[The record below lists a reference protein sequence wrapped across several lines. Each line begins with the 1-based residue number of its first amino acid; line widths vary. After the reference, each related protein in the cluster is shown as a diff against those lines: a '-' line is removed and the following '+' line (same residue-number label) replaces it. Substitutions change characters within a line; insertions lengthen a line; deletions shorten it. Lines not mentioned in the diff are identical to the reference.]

1 MICNFTHFSI
11 ALLWFLPVFSSAQ
24 TEPMD
29 LSLEQSLTLLR
40 SENKSL
46 RIAGKEVELA
56 KNEHQ
61 KLNAFWYPT
70 ISAAGAYV
78 HMSNPVEVHQ
88 SLNQFTDPAKEYVH
102 SILPN
107 DQFISS
113 LLDKIGQNT
122 LTLPLI
128 SQNVTSIDANLTW
141 PIFTGGKRIYASK
154 IGKKLV
160 SVAEVNR
167 EQVSANQQ
175 ALLIESYFGL
185 RLGQRVVEVKAE
197 TYNSLKTHYDQALK
211 LEQQGM
217 INRAERLVAQVS
229 MEEAKRELESA
240 RKDLEVAS
248 QALKSLINI
257 GEEQE
262 IRTTTSLFI
271 NESIPSANYF
281 KEMIPFNNY
290 LVNQLKLQ
298 ENIAGD
304 QLKIGRSGYLPN
316 IALIGK
322 QTLYADGLDKY
333 LMPRT
338 MIGVGFTWNIFDGLD
353 REKRIRQARLTSQSL
368 AIGKEKAVSDLQ
380 VGVDKFYSQ
389 MQNAMDNV
397 KALNTTLEMSN
408 ELVRIREKSFKEGMA
423 TSSDVVDAEVEINE
437 PIAFNMEQ
445 EELALHGTHNLYNS
459 LAAGIS
465 ANLAGIRKEY
475 IRKALSDFKGVEHR
489 LEKVATVRGVSFIND
504 SKATNVNSCWY
515 ALQSMTGKTVLIL
528 GGKDKGNDYTEIED
542 LVREKCS
549 ALVYLGLH
557 NEKLHAFFDRLGL
570 PVADV
575 QTGMQDAVEAAF
587 KLAKKGETV
596 LLSPCCASFDLF
608 KSYED
613 RGDQFKA
620 CVRAL

>member
-1 MICNFTHFSI
+1 MMYNFTHFSI
-11 ALLWFLPVFSSAQ
+11 ALLWLLPAFASGQ
-24 TEPMD
+24 TETMD
-29 LSLEQSLTLLR
+29 LSLEQSLTLLQ

-56 KNEHQ
+56 KNEQQ

-78 HMSNPVEVHQ
+78 HMSNPVEVRQ

-128 SQNVTSIDANLTW
+128 SQNVTTIDANLTW
-141 PIFTGGKRIYASK
+141 PLFTGGKRIYAGK
-154 IGKKLV
+154 IGKTLV

-185 RLGQRVVEVKAE
+185 RLGQRVVEVKTE

-248 QALKSLINI
+248 QALKSLINV

-271 NESIPSANYF
+271 NESIPSAGYF

-298 ENIAGD
+298 ESIAHN
-304 QLKIGRSGYLPN
+304 QLKIGRTGYLPN

-353 REKRIRQARLTSQSL
+353 REKKIRQARLTSQSL
-368 AIGKEKAVSDLQ
+368 AIGKEKAVTDLQ

-423 TSSDVVDAEVEINE
+423 TSSDVVDAEVVLLKVKT
-437 PIAFNMEQ
+437 AFL
-445 EELALHGTHNLYNS
+445 LAYYQYDVAL
-459 LAAGIS
+459 
-465 ANLAGIRKEY
+465 ANLLSICGIPEAFHQYRM
-475 IRKALSDFKGVEHR
+475 D
-489 LEKVATVRGVSFIND
+489 
-504 SKATNVNSCWY
+504 
-515 ALQSMTGKTVLIL
+515 GKTEIL
-528 GGKDKGNDYTEIED
+528 
-542 LVREKCS
+542 
-549 ALVYLGLH
+549 
-557 NEKLHAFFDRLGL
+557 
-570 PVADV
+570 
-575 QTGMQDAVEAAF
+575 
-587 KLAKKGETV
+587 
-596 LLSPCCASFDLF
+596 
-608 KSYED
+608 
-613 RGDQFKA
+613 
-620 CVRAL
+620 

>member
-1 MICNFTHFSI
+1 MIYNFTHFSI
-11 ALLWFLPVFSSAQ
+11 ALLWLLPAFASAQ
-24 TEPMD
+24 TEAMD
-29 LSLEQSLTLLR
+29 LSLEQSLTLLQ

-185 RLGQRVVEVKAE
+185 RLGQRVVEVKTE
-197 TYNSLKTHYDQALK
+197 TYNSLKIHYDQALK

-271 NESIPSANYF
+271 NESLRP
-281 KEMIPFNNY
+281 
-290 LVNQLKLQ
+290 
-298 ENIAGD
+298 
-304 QLKIGRSGYLPN
+304 
-316 IALIGK
+316 
-322 QTLYADGLDKY
+322 T
-333 LMPRT
+333 
-338 MIGVGFTWNIFDGLD
+338 
-353 REKRIRQARLTSQSL
+353 TS
-368 AIGKEKAVSDLQ
+368 
-380 VGVDKFYSQ
+380 
-389 MQNAMDNV
+389 
-397 KALNTTLEMSN
+397 
-408 ELVRIREKSFKEGMA
+408 RR
-423 TSSDVVDAEVEINE
+423 
-437 PIAFNMEQ
+437 
-445 EELALHGTHNLYNS
+445 
-459 LAAGIS
+459 
-465 ANLAGIRKEY
+465 
-475 IRKALSDFKGVEHR
+475 
-489 LEKVATVRGVSFIND
+489 
-504 SKATNVNSCWY
+504 
-515 ALQSMTGKTVLIL
+515 
-528 GGKDKGNDYTEIED
+528 
-542 LVREKCS
+542 
-549 ALVYLGLH
+549 
-557 NEKLHAFFDRLGL
+557 
-570 PVADV
+570 
-575 QTGMQDAVEAAF
+575 
-587 KLAKKGETV
+587 
-596 LLSPCCASFDLF
+596 
-608 KSYED
+608 
-613 RGDQFKA
+613 
-620 CVRAL
+620 

>member
-1 MICNFTHFSI
+1 MIYNITHFSI
-11 ALLWFLPVFSSAQ
+11 ALLWLLPAFASAQ

-29 LSLEQSLTLLR
+29 LSLEQSLTLLQ

-46 RIAGKEVELA
+46 KIAGKEVELA

-78 HMSNPVEVHQ
+78 HMSNPVEVRQ
-88 SLNQFTDPAKEYVH
+88 PLNQFTDPAKEYVH

-128 SQNVTSIDANLTW
+128 SQNITSIDANLTW
-141 PIFTGGKRIYASK
+141 PIFTGGKRIYAGK
-154 IGKKLV
+154 IGKQLV

-271 NESIPSANYF
+271 NESIPSASYF

-290 LVNQLKLQ
+290 LINQLKLQ
-298 ENIAGD
+298 EGIVGN
-304 QLKIGRSGYLPN
+304 QLKIGRTGYLPN

-368 AIGKEKAVSDLQ
+368 AIGKEKAVTDLQ

-423 TSSDVVDAEVEINE
+423 TSSDVVDAEVVLSKVKT
-437 PIAFNMEQ
+437 AFL
-445 EELALHGTHNLYNS
+445 LAYYQYDVAL
-459 LAAGIS
+459 
-465 ANLAGIRKEY
+465 ANLLSICGIPEAFHQY
-475 IRKALSDFKGVEHR
+475 R
-489 LEKVATVRGVSFIND
+489 LD
-504 SKATNVNSCWY
+504 
-515 ALQSMTGKTVLIL
+515 GKTEIL
-528 GGKDKGNDYTEIED
+528 
-542 LVREKCS
+542 
-549 ALVYLGLH
+549 
-557 NEKLHAFFDRLGL
+557 
-570 PVADV
+570 
-575 QTGMQDAVEAAF
+575 
-587 KLAKKGETV
+587 
-596 LLSPCCASFDLF
+596 
-608 KSYED
+608 
-613 RGDQFKA
+613 
-620 CVRAL
+620 

>member
-1 MICNFTHFSI
+1 M
-11 ALLWFLPVFSSAQ
+11 
-24 TEPMD
+24 
-29 LSLEQSLTLLR
+29 
-40 SENKSL
+40 
-46 RIAGKEVELA
+46 
-56 KNEHQ
+56 
-61 KLNAFWYPT
+61 
-70 ISAAGAYV
+70 
-78 HMSNPVEVHQ
+78 
-88 SLNQFTDPAKEYVH
+88 NQFTDPAKEYVH

-368 AIGKEKAVSDLQ
+368 AIGKEKAVTDLQ

-423 TSSDVVDAEVEINE
+423 TSSDVVDAEVVLSKVKT
-437 PIAFNMEQ
+437 AFL
-445 EELALHGTHNLYNS
+445 LAYYQYDVAL
-459 LAAGIS
+459 
-465 ANLAGIRKEY
+465 ANLLSICGIPETFHQYRM
-475 IRKALSDFKGVEHR
+475 D
-489 LEKVATVRGVSFIND
+489 
-504 SKATNVNSCWY
+504 
-515 ALQSMTGKTVLIL
+515 GKTEIL
-528 GGKDKGNDYTEIED
+528 
-542 LVREKCS
+542 
-549 ALVYLGLH
+549 
-557 NEKLHAFFDRLGL
+557 
-570 PVADV
+570 
-575 QTGMQDAVEAAF
+575 
-587 KLAKKGETV
+587 
-596 LLSPCCASFDLF
+596 
-608 KSYED
+608 
-613 RGDQFKA
+613 
-620 CVRAL
+620 

>member
-1 MICNFTHFSI
+1 MIYNFTHFSI
-11 ALLWFLPVFSSAQ
+11 ALLWLLPAFASAQ
-24 TEPMD
+24 TEAMD
-29 LSLEQSLTLLR
+29 LSLEQSLTLLQ

-397 KALNTTLEMSN
+397 KALN

-423 TSSDVVDAEVEINE
+423 TSSDVVDAEVVLSKVKT
-437 PIAFNMEQ
+437 AFL
-445 EELALHGTHNLYNS
+445 LAYYQYDVAL
-459 LAAGIS
+459 
-465 ANLAGIRKEY
+465 ANLLSICGIPETFHQYRM
-475 IRKALSDFKGVEHR
+475 D
-489 LEKVATVRGVSFIND
+489 
-504 SKATNVNSCWY
+504 
-515 ALQSMTGKTVLIL
+515 GKTEIL
-528 GGKDKGNDYTEIED
+528 
-542 LVREKCS
+542 
-549 ALVYLGLH
+549 
-557 NEKLHAFFDRLGL
+557 
-570 PVADV
+570 
-575 QTGMQDAVEAAF
+575 
-587 KLAKKGETV
+587 
-596 LLSPCCASFDLF
+596 
-608 KSYED
+608 
-613 RGDQFKA
+613 
-620 CVRAL
+620 

>member
-1 MICNFTHFSI
+1 MIYNFTHFSI
-11 ALLWFLPVFSSAQ
+11 ALLWLLPAFVSAQ

-29 LSLEQSLTLLR
+29 LSLEQSLTLLQ
-40 SENKSL
+40 SENRSL
-46 RIAGKEVELA
+46 KIAGKEVELA

-78 HMSNPVEVHQ
+78 HMSNPVEVRQ

-248 QALKSLINI
+248 QALKSMINI

-304 QLKIGRSGYLPN
+304 QLKIGRTGYLPN

-368 AIGKEKAVSDLQ
+368 AIGKEKAVTDLQ

-423 TSSDVVDAEVEINE
+423 TSSDVVDAQVVLSKVKT
-437 PIAFNMEQ
+437 AFL
-445 EELALHGTHNLYNS
+445 LAYYQYDVAL
-459 LAAGIS
+459 
-465 ANLAGIRKEY
+465 ANLLSICGIPEAFHQYRM
-475 IRKALSDFKGVEHR
+475 D
-489 LEKVATVRGVSFIND
+489 
-504 SKATNVNSCWY
+504 
-515 ALQSMTGKTVLIL
+515 GKTEIL
-528 GGKDKGNDYTEIED
+528 
-542 LVREKCS
+542 
-549 ALVYLGLH
+549 
-557 NEKLHAFFDRLGL
+557 
-570 PVADV
+570 
-575 QTGMQDAVEAAF
+575 
-587 KLAKKGETV
+587 
-596 LLSPCCASFDLF
+596 
-608 KSYED
+608 
-613 RGDQFKA
+613 
-620 CVRAL
+620 

>member
-1 MICNFTHFSI
+1 MMYNFTHFSI
-11 ALLWFLPVFSSAQ
+11 ALLWLLPAFASGQ
-24 TEPMD
+24 TETMD
-29 LSLEQSLTLLR
+29 LSLEQSLTLLQ

-56 KNEHQ
+56 KNEQQ

-78 HMSNPVEVHQ
+78 HMSNPVEVRQ

-128 SQNVTSIDANLTW
+128 SQNVTTIDANLTW
-141 PIFTGGKRIYASK
+141 PLFTGGKRIYAGK
-154 IGKKLV
+154 IGKTLV

-185 RLGQRVVEVKAE
+185 RLGQRVVEVKTE

-248 QALKSLINI
+248 QALKSLINV

-271 NESIPSANYF
+271 NESIPSAGYF

-298 ENIAGD
+298 ESIAYN
-304 QLKIGRSGYLPN
+304 QLKIGRTGYLPN

-353 REKRIRQARLTSQSL
+353 REKKIRQARLTSQSL
-368 AIGKEKAVSDLQ
+368 AIGKEKAVTDLQ

-423 TSSDVVDAEVEINE
+423 TSSDVVDAEVVLSKVKT
-437 PIAFNMEQ
+437 AFL
-445 EELALHGTHNLYNS
+445 LAYYQYDVAL
-459 LAAGIS
+459 
-465 ANLAGIRKEY
+465 ANLLSICGIPEAFHQYRM
-475 IRKALSDFKGVEHR
+475 D
-489 LEKVATVRGVSFIND
+489 
-504 SKATNVNSCWY
+504 
-515 ALQSMTGKTVLIL
+515 GKTEIL
-528 GGKDKGNDYTEIED
+528 
-542 LVREKCS
+542 
-549 ALVYLGLH
+549 
-557 NEKLHAFFDRLGL
+557 
-570 PVADV
+570 
-575 QTGMQDAVEAAF
+575 
-587 KLAKKGETV
+587 
-596 LLSPCCASFDLF
+596 
-608 KSYED
+608 
-613 RGDQFKA
+613 
-620 CVRAL
+620 

>member
-1 MICNFTHFSI
+1 MICNFTYFSI
-11 ALLWFLPVFSSAQ
+11 ALLWFLPAFASAQ

-29 LSLEQSLTLLR
+29 LSLEQSLALLQ

-70 ISAAGAYV
+70 VSAAGAYV
-78 HMSNPVEVHQ
+78 HMSNPVEVRQ
-88 SLNQFTDPAKEYVH
+88 SLDQFTDPAKEYVH

-107 DQFISS
+107 DQFVSS
-113 LLDKIGQNT
+113 LLDKIGQNI

-167 EQVSANQQ
+167 EQVRANQQ

-185 RLGQRVVEVKAE
+185 RLGQRVVEVKTE
-197 TYNSLKTHYDQALK
+197 TYNPLKPHYDQALK
-211 LEQQGM
+211 LQKQGM

-240 RKDLEVAS
+240 RKDLEVAG

-257 GEEQE
+257 GEGQE

-271 NESIPSANYF
+271 NENIPSADYF

-353 REKRIRQARLTSQSL
+353 REKRIRQARLASQSL
-368 AIGKEKAVSDLQ
+368 AIGKEKAVTDLQ

-423 TSSDVVDAEVEINE
+423 TSSDVVDAEVVLSKVKT
-437 PIAFNMEQ
+437 AFL
-445 EELALHGTHNLYNS
+445 LAYYQYDVAL
-459 LAAGIS
+459 
-465 ANLAGIRKEY
+465 ANLLSICGIPEAFHQYRM
-475 IRKALSDFKGVEHR
+475 D
-489 LEKVATVRGVSFIND
+489 
-504 SKATNVNSCWY
+504 
-515 ALQSMTGKTVLIL
+515 GKTEIL
-528 GGKDKGNDYTEIED
+528 
-542 LVREKCS
+542 
-549 ALVYLGLH
+549 
-557 NEKLHAFFDRLGL
+557 
-570 PVADV
+570 
-575 QTGMQDAVEAAF
+575 
-587 KLAKKGETV
+587 
-596 LLSPCCASFDLF
+596 
-608 KSYED
+608 
-613 RGDQFKA
+613 
-620 CVRAL
+620 

>member
-11 ALLWFLPVFSSAQ
+11 ALLWFLPAFSSAQ

-78 HMSNPVEVHQ
+78 HMSNPIEVRQ

-141 PIFTGGKRIYASK
+141 PIFTGGKRIYAGK
-154 IGKKLV
+154 ISKKLV

-185 RLGQRVVEVKAE
+185 RLGQRVVEVKTE
-197 TYNSLKTHYDQALK
+197 TYNSLKIHYDQALK

-257 GEEQE
+257 GEEQA

-322 QTLYADGLDKY
+322 QTLYADGVDKY

-368 AIGKEKAVSDLQ
+368 AIGKEKAVIDLQ

-423 TSSDVVDAEVEINE
+423 TSSDVVDAEVVLSKVKT
-437 PIAFNMEQ
+437 AFL
-445 EELALHGTHNLYNS
+445 LAYYQYDVAL
-459 LAAGIS
+459 
-465 ANLAGIRKEY
+465 ANLLSICGIPEAFHQYRM
-475 IRKALSDFKGVEHR
+475 D
-489 LEKVATVRGVSFIND
+489 
-504 SKATNVNSCWY
+504 
-515 ALQSMTGKTVLIL
+515 GKTEIL
-528 GGKDKGNDYTEIED
+528 
-542 LVREKCS
+542 
-549 ALVYLGLH
+549 
-557 NEKLHAFFDRLGL
+557 
-570 PVADV
+570 
-575 QTGMQDAVEAAF
+575 
-587 KLAKKGETV
+587 
-596 LLSPCCASFDLF
+596 
-608 KSYED
+608 
-613 RGDQFKA
+613 
-620 CVRAL
+620 

>member
-11 ALLWFLPVFSSAQ
+11 ALLWFLPAFSSAQ

-78 HMSNPVEVHQ
+78 HMSNPIEVRQ

-185 RLGQRVVEVKAE
+185 RLGQRVVEVKTE
-197 TYNSLKTHYDQALK
+197 TYNSLKIHYDQALK

-257 GEEQE
+257 GEEQV

-322 QTLYADGLDKY
+322 QTLYADGVDKY

-368 AIGKEKAVSDLQ
+368 AIGKEKAVTDLQ

-423 TSSDVVDAEVEINE
+423 TSSDVVDAEVVLSKVKT
-437 PIAFNMEQ
+437 AFL
-445 EELALHGTHNLYNS
+445 LAYYQYDVAL
-459 LAAGIS
+459 
-465 ANLAGIRKEY
+465 ANLLSICGIPEAFHQYRM
-475 IRKALSDFKGVEHR
+475 D
-489 LEKVATVRGVSFIND
+489 
-504 SKATNVNSCWY
+504 
-515 ALQSMTGKTVLIL
+515 GKTEIL
-528 GGKDKGNDYTEIED
+528 
-542 LVREKCS
+542 
-549 ALVYLGLH
+549 
-557 NEKLHAFFDRLGL
+557 
-570 PVADV
+570 
-575 QTGMQDAVEAAF
+575 
-587 KLAKKGETV
+587 
-596 LLSPCCASFDLF
+596 
-608 KSYED
+608 
-613 RGDQFKA
+613 
-620 CVRAL
+620 

>member
-1 MICNFTHFSI
+1 MMYNFTHFSI
-11 ALLWFLPVFSSAQ
+11 ALLWLLPAFASGQ
-24 TEPMD
+24 TETMD
-29 LSLEQSLTLLR
+29 LSLEQSLTLLQ

-56 KNEHQ
+56 KNEQQ
-61 KLNAFWYPT
+61 KLNSFWYPT

-78 HMSNPVEVHQ
+78 HMSNPVEVRQ

-128 SQNVTSIDANLTW
+128 SQNVTTIDANLTW
-141 PIFTGGKRIYASK
+141 PLFTGGKRIYAGK
-154 IGKKLV
+154 IGKTLV

-185 RLGQRVVEVKAE
+185 RLGQRVVEVKTE

-248 QALKSLINI
+248 QALKSLINV

-271 NESIPSANYF
+271 NESIPSAGYF

-298 ENIAGD
+298 ESIAHN
-304 QLKIGRSGYLPN
+304 QLKIGRTGYLPN

-353 REKRIRQARLTSQSL
+353 REKKIRQARLTSQSL
-368 AIGKEKAVSDLQ
+368 AIGKEKAVTDLQ

-423 TSSDVVDAEVEINE
+423 TSSDVVDAEVVLSKVKT
-437 PIAFNMEQ
+437 AFL
-445 EELALHGTHNLYNS
+445 LAYYQYDVAL
-459 LAAGIS
+459 
-465 ANLAGIRKEY
+465 ANLLSICGIPEAFHQYRM
-475 IRKALSDFKGVEHR
+475 D
-489 LEKVATVRGVSFIND
+489 
-504 SKATNVNSCWY
+504 
-515 ALQSMTGKTVLIL
+515 GKTEIL
-528 GGKDKGNDYTEIED
+528 
-542 LVREKCS
+542 
-549 ALVYLGLH
+549 
-557 NEKLHAFFDRLGL
+557 
-570 PVADV
+570 
-575 QTGMQDAVEAAF
+575 
-587 KLAKKGETV
+587 
-596 LLSPCCASFDLF
+596 
-608 KSYED
+608 
-613 RGDQFKA
+613 
-620 CVRAL
+620 

>member
-11 ALLWFLPVFSSAQ
+11 ALLWFLPAFSSAQ

-78 HMSNPVEVHQ
+78 HMSNPIEVRQ

-141 PIFTGGKRIYASK
+141 PIFTGGKRIYAGK
-154 IGKKLV
+154 IGKELV

-185 RLGQRVVEVKAE
+185 RLDQRVVEVKTE
-197 TYNSLKTHYDQALK
+197 TYNSLKIHYDQALK

-257 GEEQE
+257 GEEQV

-322 QTLYADGLDKY
+322 QTLYADGVDKY

-368 AIGKEKAVSDLQ
+368 AIGKEKAVTDLQ

-423 TSSDVVDAEVEINE
+423 TSSDVVDAEVVLSKVKT
-437 PIAFNMEQ
+437 AFL
-445 EELALHGTHNLYNS
+445 LAYYQYDVAL
-459 LAAGIS
+459 
-465 ANLAGIRKEY
+465 ANLLSICGIPEAFHQYRM
-475 IRKALSDFKGVEHR
+475 D
-489 LEKVATVRGVSFIND
+489 
-504 SKATNVNSCWY
+504 
-515 ALQSMTGKTVLIL
+515 GKTEIL
-528 GGKDKGNDYTEIED
+528 
-542 LVREKCS
+542 
-549 ALVYLGLH
+549 
-557 NEKLHAFFDRLGL
+557 
-570 PVADV
+570 
-575 QTGMQDAVEAAF
+575 
-587 KLAKKGETV
+587 
-596 LLSPCCASFDLF
+596 
-608 KSYED
+608 
-613 RGDQFKA
+613 
-620 CVRAL
+620 

>member
-1 MICNFTHFSI
+1 MIYNITHFSI
-11 ALLWFLPVFSSAQ
+11 ALLWLLPAFASAQ

-29 LSLEQSLTLLR
+29 LSLEQSLTLLQ

-46 RIAGKEVELA
+46 KIAGKEVELA

-78 HMSNPVEVHQ
+78 HMSNPVEVRQ
-88 SLNQFTDPAKEYVH
+88 PLNQFTDPAKEYVH

-128 SQNVTSIDANLTW
+128 SQNITSIDANLTW
-141 PIFTGGKRIYASK
+141 PIFTGGKRIYAGK
-154 IGKKLV
+154 IGKQLV

-271 NESIPSANYF
+271 NESIPSASYF

-298 ENIAGD
+298 EGIVGN
-304 QLKIGRSGYLPN
+304 QLKISRTGYLPN

-368 AIGKEKAVSDLQ
+368 AIGKEKAVTDLQ

-423 TSSDVVDAEVEINE
+423 TSSDVVDAEVVLSKVKT
-437 PIAFNMEQ
+437 AFL
-445 EELALHGTHNLYNS
+445 LAYYQYDVAL
-459 LAAGIS
+459 
-465 ANLAGIRKEY
+465 ANLLSICGIPEAFHQY
-475 IRKALSDFKGVEHR
+475 R
-489 LEKVATVRGVSFIND
+489 LD
-504 SKATNVNSCWY
+504 
-515 ALQSMTGKTVLIL
+515 GKTEIL
-528 GGKDKGNDYTEIED
+528 
-542 LVREKCS
+542 
-549 ALVYLGLH
+549 
-557 NEKLHAFFDRLGL
+557 
-570 PVADV
+570 
-575 QTGMQDAVEAAF
+575 
-587 KLAKKGETV
+587 
-596 LLSPCCASFDLF
+596 
-608 KSYED
+608 
-613 RGDQFKA
+613 
-620 CVRAL
+620 

>member
-1 MICNFTHFSI
+1 MIYNFTHFSI
-11 ALLWFLPVFSSAQ
+11 ALLWLLPAFVSAQ

-29 LSLEQSLTLLR
+29 LSLEQSLTLLQ
-40 SENKSL
+40 SENRSL
-46 RIAGKEVELA
+46 KIAGKAVELA

-78 HMSNPVEVHQ
+78 HMSNPVEVRQ

-248 QALKSLINI
+248 QALKSMINI

-304 QLKIGRSGYLPN
+304 QLKIGRTGYLPN

-368 AIGKEKAVSDLQ
+368 AIGKEKAVTDLQ

-423 TSSDVVDAEVEINE
+423 TSSDVVDAQVVLSKVKT
-437 PIAFNMEQ
+437 AFL
-445 EELALHGTHNLYNS
+445 LAYYQYDVAL
-459 LAAGIS
+459 
-465 ANLAGIRKEY
+465 ANLLSICGIPEAFHQYRM
-475 IRKALSDFKGVEHR
+475 D
-489 LEKVATVRGVSFIND
+489 
-504 SKATNVNSCWY
+504 
-515 ALQSMTGKTVLIL
+515 GKTEIL
-528 GGKDKGNDYTEIED
+528 
-542 LVREKCS
+542 
-549 ALVYLGLH
+549 
-557 NEKLHAFFDRLGL
+557 
-570 PVADV
+570 
-575 QTGMQDAVEAAF
+575 
-587 KLAKKGETV
+587 
-596 LLSPCCASFDLF
+596 
-608 KSYED
+608 
-613 RGDQFKA
+613 
-620 CVRAL
+620 

>member
-1 MICNFTHFSI
+1 MMYNFTHFSI
-11 ALLWFLPVFSSAQ
+11 ALLWLLPAFASGQ
-24 TEPMD
+24 TETMD
-29 LSLEQSLTLLR
+29 LSLEQSLTLLQ

-56 KNEHQ
+56 KNEQQ

-78 HMSNPVEVHQ
+78 HMSNPVEVRQ

-128 SQNVTSIDANLTW
+128 SQNVTTIDANLTW
-141 PIFTGGKRIYASK
+141 PLFTGGKRIYAGK
-154 IGKKLV
+154 IGKTLV

-185 RLGQRVVEVKAE
+185 RLGQRVVEVKTE

-248 QALKSLINI
+248 QALKSLINV

-262 IRTTTSLFI
+262 IRTTTSPFI
-271 NESIPSANYF
+271 NESIPSAGYF

-298 ENIAGD
+298 ESIAHN
-304 QLKIGRSGYLPN
+304 QLKIGRTGYLPN

-353 REKRIRQARLTSQSL
+353 REKKIRQARLTSQSL
-368 AIGKEKAVSDLQ
+368 AIGKEKAVTDLQ

-423 TSSDVVDAEVEINE
+423 TSSDVVDAEVVLSKVKT
-437 PIAFNMEQ
+437 AFL
-445 EELALHGTHNLYNS
+445 LAYYQYDVAL
-459 LAAGIS
+459 
-465 ANLAGIRKEY
+465 ANLLSICGIPEAFHQYRM
-475 IRKALSDFKGVEHR
+475 D
-489 LEKVATVRGVSFIND
+489 
-504 SKATNVNSCWY
+504 
-515 ALQSMTGKTVLIL
+515 GKTEIL
-528 GGKDKGNDYTEIED
+528 
-542 LVREKCS
+542 
-549 ALVYLGLH
+549 
-557 NEKLHAFFDRLGL
+557 
-570 PVADV
+570 
-575 QTGMQDAVEAAF
+575 
-587 KLAKKGETV
+587 
-596 LLSPCCASFDLF
+596 
-608 KSYED
+608 
-613 RGDQFKA
+613 
-620 CVRAL
+620 

>member
-11 ALLWFLPVFSSAQ
+11 ALLWFLPAFSSAQ

-78 HMSNPVEVHQ
+78 HMSNPIEVRQ

-141 PIFTGGKRIYASK
+141 PIFTGGKRIYAGK
-154 IGKKLV
+154 IVKKLV

-185 RLGQRVVEVKAE
+185 RLGQRVVEVKTE
-197 TYNSLKTHYDQALK
+197 TYNSLKIHYDQALK

-257 GEEQE
+257 GEEQV

-322 QTLYADGLDKY
+322 QTLYADGVDKY

-368 AIGKEKAVSDLQ
+368 AIGKEKAVTDLQ

-423 TSSDVVDAEVEINE
+423 TSSDVVDAEVVLSKVKT
-437 PIAFNMEQ
+437 AFL
-445 EELALHGTHNLYNS
+445 LAYYQYDVAL
-459 LAAGIS
+459 
-465 ANLAGIRKEY
+465 ANLLSICGIPEAFHQYRM
-475 IRKALSDFKGVEHR
+475 D
-489 LEKVATVRGVSFIND
+489 
-504 SKATNVNSCWY
+504 
-515 ALQSMTGKTVLIL
+515 GKTEIL
-528 GGKDKGNDYTEIED
+528 
-542 LVREKCS
+542 
-549 ALVYLGLH
+549 
-557 NEKLHAFFDRLGL
+557 
-570 PVADV
+570 
-575 QTGMQDAVEAAF
+575 
-587 KLAKKGETV
+587 
-596 LLSPCCASFDLF
+596 
-608 KSYED
+608 
-613 RGDQFKA
+613 
-620 CVRAL
+620 

>member
-1 MICNFTHFSI
+1 MMYNFTHFSI
-11 ALLWFLPVFSSAQ
+11 ALLWLLPAFASGQ
-24 TEPMD
+24 TETMD
-29 LSLEQSLTLLR
+29 LSLEQSLTLLQ

-56 KNEHQ
+56 KNEQQ

-78 HMSNPVEVHQ
+78 HMSNPVEVRQ

-128 SQNVTSIDANLTW
+128 SQNVTTIDANLTW
-141 PIFTGGKRIYASK
+141 PLFTGGKRIYAGK
-154 IGKKLV
+154 IGKTLV

-185 RLGQRVVEVKAE
+185 RLGQRVVEVKTE

-248 QALKSLINI
+248 QALKSLINV

-271 NESIPSANYF
+271 NESIPSAGYF

-298 ENIAGD
+298 ESIAHN
-304 QLKIGRSGYLPN
+304 QLKIGRTGYLPN

-353 REKRIRQARLTSQSL
+353 REKKIRQARLTSQSL
-368 AIGKEKAVSDLQ
+368 AIGKEKAVTDLQ

-389 MQNAMDNV
+389 MQNAMDKV

-423 TSSDVVDAEVEINE
+423 TSSDVVDAEVVLSKVKT
-437 PIAFNMEQ
+437 AFL
-445 EELALHGTHNLYNS
+445 LAYYQYDVAL
-459 LAAGIS
+459 
-465 ANLAGIRKEY
+465 ANLLSICGIPEAFHQYRM
-475 IRKALSDFKGVEHR
+475 D
-489 LEKVATVRGVSFIND
+489 
-504 SKATNVNSCWY
+504 
-515 ALQSMTGKTVLIL
+515 GKTEIL
-528 GGKDKGNDYTEIED
+528 
-542 LVREKCS
+542 
-549 ALVYLGLH
+549 
-557 NEKLHAFFDRLGL
+557 
-570 PVADV
+570 
-575 QTGMQDAVEAAF
+575 
-587 KLAKKGETV
+587 
-596 LLSPCCASFDLF
+596 
-608 KSYED
+608 
-613 RGDQFKA
+613 
-620 CVRAL
+620 

>member
-1 MICNFTHFSI
+1 MMYNFTHFSI
-11 ALLWFLPVFSSAQ
+11 ALLWLLPAFASGQ
-24 TEPMD
+24 TETMD
-29 LSLEQSLTLLR
+29 LSLEQSLTLLQ

-56 KNEHQ
+56 KNEQQ

-78 HMSNPVEVHQ
+78 HMSNPVEVRK

-128 SQNVTSIDANLTW
+128 SQNVTTIDANLTW
-141 PIFTGGKRIYASK
+141 PLFTGGKRIYAGK
-154 IGKKLV
+154 IGKTLV

-185 RLGQRVVEVKAE
+185 RLGQRVVEVKTE

-248 QALKSLINI
+248 QALKSLINV

-271 NESIPSANYF
+271 NESIPSAGYF

-298 ENIAGD
+298 ESIAHN
-304 QLKIGRSGYLPN
+304 QLKIGRTGYLPN

-353 REKRIRQARLTSQSL
+353 REKKIRQARLTSQSL
-368 AIGKEKAVSDLQ
+368 AIGKEKAVTDLQ

-423 TSSDVVDAEVEINE
+423 TSSDVVDAEVVLSKVKT
-437 PIAFNMEQ
+437 AFL
-445 EELALHGTHNLYNS
+445 LAYYQYDVAL
-459 LAAGIS
+459 
-465 ANLAGIRKEY
+465 ANLLSICGIPEAFHQYRM
-475 IRKALSDFKGVEHR
+475 D
-489 LEKVATVRGVSFIND
+489 
-504 SKATNVNSCWY
+504 
-515 ALQSMTGKTVLIL
+515 GKTEIL
-528 GGKDKGNDYTEIED
+528 
-542 LVREKCS
+542 
-549 ALVYLGLH
+549 
-557 NEKLHAFFDRLGL
+557 
-570 PVADV
+570 
-575 QTGMQDAVEAAF
+575 
-587 KLAKKGETV
+587 
-596 LLSPCCASFDLF
+596 
-608 KSYED
+608 
-613 RGDQFKA
+613 
-620 CVRAL
+620 